1 MTKTKKSKI
10 VFIDWSG
17 TLSKSKFWGHL
28 EKSSK
33 EDQELFKLVEDNLFK
48 TNIGLIKPWMKAELT
63 SEDVNKKIAEEIKID
78 FDKVHKEF
86 IKGCELME
94 FVTPKIPSLIK
105 KLRKSGTKVYI
116 ASNNMD
122 SFDRWTI
129 PAMKLEELFDGII
142 NSFAIKA
149 LKHDFDESGKSLF
162 FDEILNIEGVKPHET
177 VLIDD
182 SEDKGSLLTN
192 YGINYIRIN
201 DEDTLEMNLLKLL
214 N

>member
-1 MTKTKKSKI
+1 M
-10 VFIDWSG
+10 FIDWSG

-28 EKSSK
+28 EKSSR
-33 EDQELFKLVEDNLFK
+33 EDQELFNLVEENLFK
-48 TNIGLIKPWMKAELT
+48 TNISLLKPWMKAEIT
-63 SEDVNKKIAEEIKID
+63 SEDINKKIAEEINVD
-78 FDKVHKEF
+78 FERVHKEF

-94 FVTPKIPSLIK
+94 FVTPQIPNLIK
-105 KLRKSGTKVYI
+105 RLRETGVKVFI

-129 PAMKLEELFDGII
+129 PAMKLKELFDGII
-142 NSFAIKA
+142 NSFTIKA

-162 FDEILNIEGVKPHET
+162 FHDTLKMEGVKPHET

-182 SEDKGSLLTN
+182 SEDKGNLLTN

-201 DEDTLEMNLLKLL
+201 EDDTLEKNLLKIL

>member
-1 MTKTKKSKI
+1 
-10 VFIDWSG
+10 
-17 TLSKSKFWGHL
+17 
-28 EKSSK
+28 
-33 EDQELFKLVEDNLFK
+33 
-48 TNIGLIKPWMKAELT
+48 MKAELT
-63 SEDVNKKIAEEIKID
+63 SEDVNKKIAEEIKVD

-86 IKGCELME
+86 IKGCEQME
-94 FVTPKIPSLIK
+94 FVTSKIPSLIK

-162 FDEILNIEGVKPHET
+162 FDDILSLEGVKAHET

-201 DEDTLEMNLLKLL
+201 DEDTLEKNLLKLL